1 MIILA
6 ISVGKFLT
14 NFSKHSVKQRKE
26 SLICRKSVKFAER
39 NKIMFRLVITNDV
52 RIYAEKDIPSDGLN
66 HLRDH
71 EDD

>member
-1 MIILA
+1 M
-6 ISVGKFLT
+6 
-14 NFSKHSVKQRKE
+14 
-26 SLICRKSVKFAER
+26 KFAER